1 MKKEKTM
8 ATENKK
14 QKPPKQEANEPN
26 PIIDGTRKVILASIG
41 AVAYA
46 QDELE
51 TLINKLIER
60 GEIAE
65 KDGKKLISEIK
76 DKRKKGTK
84 QAQEELNKQ
93 IEEMLKKMNVPTK
106 SEVDELNKK
115 ISELSKKIDALNNP
129 K

>member
-1 MKKEKTM
+1 M
-8 ATENKK
+8 ATESKK
-14 QKPPKQEANEPN
+14 QKSTEQDVNEPN
-26 PIIDGTRKVILASIG
+26 PIINGTRKVLLASIG

-84 QAQEELNKQ
+84 QAQTELNKQ

-106 SEVDELNKK
+106 SEVDDLNKK
-115 ISELSKKIDALNNP
+115 ISELSKKIDNLN
-129 K
+129 KSQ